1 MTVRQEKLWA
11 AASAVLV
18 LVGVVFAGL
27 IVISG

>member
-11 AASAVLV
+11 GASAVLL